1 MTSSPFSQRVRR
13 AFGRRVAAYEPG
25 APLQRSIAW
34 RLAGLA
40 HHHGWSAASGPS
52 DPLALP
58 AGPRADLGAG
68 TGLLSRALT
77 AWGLPL
83 PAPLLQVDLCP
94 EALARN
100 PAGPPL
106 AWDLNQGLPP
116 SLEGAALLVSSFA
129 LQWLDAPADALGRWA
144 RGLAP
149 GGWLLL
155 AVPTAGSFP
164 EWRQAA
170 RQAAVPCGA
179 LPLPAAPTLLAA
191 ASGSGL
197 DLVRAQTLT
206 FSQGPTAPGVASSRG
221 RPREPLAALRALRA
235 IGADASPQPPL
246 APGAWRRLLAA
257 WPPGG
262 QLSWEVFLLLARQ
275 PGRPTAAP
283 AGGEACGW

>member
-164 EWRQAA
+164 QWRDAAERAGVPCTALALPEADALRQAA
-170 RQAAVPCGA
+170 R
-179 LPLPAAPTLLAA
+179 
-191 ASGSGL
+191 SGGL
-197 DLVRAQTLT
+197 SLRHDQRLR
-206 FSQGPTAPGVASSRG
+206 FS
-221 RPREPLAALRALRA
+221 L
-235 IGADASPQPPL
+235 I
-246 APGAWRRLLAA
+246 
-257 WPPGG
+257 
-262 QLSWEVFLLLARQ
+262 
-275 PGRPTAAP
+275 
-283 AGGEACGW
+283 